1 MRGYISIAHA
11 FSRMSINRSNNLIQ
25 RTILIGVFLTCIFAP
40 ISFSQPNASEILNR
54 VESRFKEIQ
63 DYSAEALVSVEM
75 ERLRI
80 PRRKMKI
87 FFKQPDKFHLES
99 EGFAI
104 IPRAGLGFIPSQLQH
119 EKYDAQLISVDTIE
133 THPSYKLRL
142 ILKDSHKTD
151 LLPVQSF
158 YLWIDKENFVI
169 RKIETATSE
178 GRSVSGAFDYGMV
191 DKKYLMP
198 SNIVVS
204 LQNLFEND
212 EDIPDMPGRESRLR
226 RLPRAGTITITFTKY
241 LVNKNLPDNL
251 FEEKKKK

>member
-1 MRGYISIAHA
+1 MRTNISTSLLNGFI
-11 FSRMSINRSNNLIQ
+11 L
-25 RTILIGVFLTCIFAP
+25 RTILLAVILICFLPP
-40 ISFSQPNASEILNR
+40 ISFSQPNALEILNR
-54 VESRFKEIQ
+54 VERRFQEIQ
-63 DYSAEALVSVEM
+63 DYTTEVLVSVEM

-119 EKYDAQLISVDTIE
+119 DKYDAQLVSLDTVE
-133 THPSYKLRL
+133 SLPSYKLRL
-142 ILKDSHKTD
+142 HLNDAHKNN

-169 RKIETATSE
+169 RKIETATSQ
-178 GRSVSGAFDYGMV
+178 GRNLSVVFDYGMV

-204 LQNLFEND
+204 LQNLFESD
-212 EDIPDMPGRESRLR
+212 EDIPDMPGRESHRR

-241 LVNKNLPDNL
+241 LLNQNLPDEL
-251 FEEKKKK
+251 FEKNGRQ

>member
-1 MRGYISIAHA
+1 MIKR
-11 FSRMSINRSNNLIQ
+11 NRFNGLIQ
-25 RTILIGVFLTCIFAP
+25 RTILIAVFLTCFFP
-40 ISFSQPNASEILNR
+40 SISFSQLNALEILNR
-54 VESRFKEIQ
+54 VESKFKEIQ
-63 DYSAEALVSVEM
+63 DYTAEALVSVEM

-104 IPRAGLGFIPSQLQH
+104 IPRAGLGFMPSQIQH
-119 EKYDAQLISVDTIE
+119 DKYDAQLVSLDTIE
-133 THPSYKLRL
+133 THQSYKLQL
-142 ILKDSHKTD
+142 ILKDSNKSS

-169 RKIETATSE
+169 RKIETATSQ
-178 GRSVSGAFDYGMV
+178 GRNVSVVFDYGMV

-241 LVNKNLPDNL
+241 LVNQNLPDNL
-251 FEEKKKK
+251 FEKKEKP

>member
-1 MRGYISIAHA
+1 MKW
-11 FSRMSINRSNNLIQ
+11 FSSQFFKFLIKRNCFNGLIQ
-25 RTILIGVFLTCIFAP
+25 RTILFAVFVICFFQS
-40 ISFSQPNASEILNR
+40 ISFSQLNAPEILNR

-63 DYSAEALVSVEM
+63 DYTAEALVSVEM

-104 IPRAGLGFIPSQLQH
+104 IPRAGLGFIPSQLH
-119 EKYDAQLISVDTIE
+119 HDKYDAQLISLDTIE
-133 THPSYKLRL
+133 TYPSYKLQL
-142 ILKDSHKTD
+142 FLKDLHK
-151 LLPVQSF
+151 SS

-169 RKIETATSE
+169 RKIETATSQ
-178 GRSVSGAFDYGMV
+178 GRNVSVVFDYGMI

-204 LQNLFEND
+204 LQNLFESD
-212 EDIPDMPGRESRLR
+212 EDIPDMSGRETHHR

-241 LVNKNLPDNL
+241 LVNQNLPDDL
-251 FEEKKKK
+251 FEKNGR

>member
-1 MRGYISIAHA
+1 MRKIIV
-11 FSRMSINRSNNLIQ
+11 L
-25 RTILIGVFLTCIFAP
+25 ILICLMFPVLNY
-40 ISFSQPNASEILNR
+40 SQPKAEEILKR
-54 VESRFKEIQ
+54 VQDSFDEIK
-63 DYSAEALVSVEM
+63 DYTAEAMVSVEM

-104 IPRAGLGFIPSQLQH
+104 IPRAGLGFIPSQLHH
-119 EKYDAQLISVDTIE
+119 EKYDANLISLDTIE
-133 THPSYKLRL
+133 THPSYKLQLR
-142 ILKDSHKTD
+142 LKDLHKSS

-158 YLWIDKENFVI
+158 YLWIDKENYVI
-169 RKIETATSE
+169 RKIETATSQ
-178 GRSVSGAFDYGMV
+178 GRNVSVIFGYGMI

-204 LQNLFEND
+204 LQNLFESD
-212 EDIPDMPGRESRLR
+212 EDMPDMPGRESHQR

-241 LVNKNLPDNL
+241 LVNQNLPDNL
-251 FEEKKKK
+251 FENNGR